1 MKINKYTLD
10 MVVAEDSVLNADD
23 FARIANVFEEKDN
36 IDIIISQ
43 TDGEYGCR
51 YRGLKRGIVQLA
63 AYAVDN
69 TDIMPSLLAITNG
82 ISKGFILVNRS
93 TLIKDNKD
101 IEKEELIQGL
111 ITHIKRSIEWIE
123 NFNPEQTDKQP
134 LIVNVVNKGNQPLPE
149 YATAQ
154 SAGMDLR
161 ANIEAPITLKSLER
175 VLIPTGLHIA
185 LPDGYEAQVRPRS
198 GLAIKHGITCLN
210 TPGTIDADYR
220 GEIGVELVNLSR
232 EDFTIQPG
240 ERIAQM
246 IINKFEKVK
255 FELVEELD
263 KTERGEGGFGHT
275 GLK

>member
-10 MVVAEDSVLNADD
+10 MVLAEDSVLNADD
-23 FARIANVFEEKDN
+23 FARIANVFEQKDN
-36 IDIIISQ
+36 IDITISQ
-43 TDGEYGCR
+43 NEGEYSCR

-69 TDIMPSLLAITNG
+69 TDIMPSLTAITDG
-82 ISKGFILVNRS
+82 LGKGFILVNRS
-93 TLIKDNKD
+93 TLIKDNKY
-101 IEKEELIQGL
+101 IEKEDLIQGL
-111 ITHIKRSIEWIE
+111 ISHIKSSIEWIE

-134 LIVNVVNKGNQPLPE
+134 LTINVVNKGNQPLPE

-161 ANIEAPITLKSLER
+161 ANIEAPITLKSLDR

-185 LPDGYEAQVRPRS
+185 LPDGYEAQIRPRS

-220 GEIGVELVNLSR
+220 GDIGVELVNLSR

-263 KTERGEGGFGHT
+263 ETERGEGGFGHT